1 MEGAEGVAINWISVL
16 AASVVGFV
24 VGGLWY
30 GPLFGHPWMRSL
42 GMDPDV
48 VKNAPKKGLRRIFT
62 IVFILQWCMAVCLAF
77 FFGPDITTATGSLYG
92 LFTGLFWVAF
102 ALTVN
107 ALFEQ
112 KPWSYIFI
120 NAGYW
125 TVTFVLMGA
134 ILGTWH
140 G

>member
-1 MEGAEGVAINWISVL
+1 VEGMAINWISVL
-16 AASVVGFV
+16 AAAVTGFA

-30 GPLFGHPWMRSL
+30 GPLFGNPWMRAL
-42 GMDPDV
+42 GMDPEV
-48 VKNAPKKGLRRIFT
+48 ARKSSKKGLRQIFT
-62 IVFILQWCMAVCLAF
+62 IVFILQWGMAVCLAF
-77 FFGPDITTATGSLYG
+77 FFGPDITTATGLLYG
-92 LFTGLFWVAF
+92 FFTGLFWVAF

-112 KPWSYIFI
+112 KSWSYIFI

-125 TVTFVLMGA
+125 TVTFTLMGA